1 MHVWCRI
8 CSTYVD
14 LFIISVPSETFLMH
28 LEVIVALDDI
38 EARVFPKG
46 LTDRDYEPNKKVH
59 EVEKALEIPDQLLIR
74 QNGNLPN
81 TNGAFRNVLK

>member
-1 MHVWCRI
+1 
-8 CSTYVD
+8 
-14 LFIISVPSETFLMH
+14 MH

-38 EARVFPKG
+38 EARVFPKD

-59 EVEKALEIPDQLLIR
+59 EVEKALGIPDLLLIR

-81 TNGAFRNVLK
+81 TNGAFRNVL